1 MRLTET
7 LQQWLTD
14 QEWGDQPEINEEEQ
28 TSSTNF
34 GLTIDDV
41 NLDCYFEI
49 MESGQLFKLYMY
61 CKDVKVPE
69 KRLEEMQK
77 FICQYNKAFYMGQ
90 LQLFAESRLMRYY
103 NAIDVEDAAFE
114 PQHISNIL
122 NAGISAL
129 RSTLPKYM
137 AICFGGK
144 TADEVLAED

>member
-14 QEWGDQPEINEEEQ
+14 QEWDDQPEINEEEQ
-28 TSSTNF
+28 TSSTHF
-34 GLTIDDV
+34 GFTVDDV

-49 MESGQLFKLYMY
+49 MEKGQLFKLYMY

-77 FICQYNKAFYMGQ
+77 FVCQYNKAFYMGQ
-90 LQLFAESRLMRYY
+90 LQLFAENRMMRYY

-114 PQHISNIL
+114 PQHISNVL

-144 TADEVLAED
+144 TAEEVLAED